1 MGCFFCSLSSPL
13 LNCRIRVFWQIKRDS
28 INIVTVMMKAARKE
42 YWKSLIKDSPLVWT
56 HLFGSFGFLWTTTYE
71 KQQKTKQW
79 IMWVCITSA
88 QKAGRSLITYCNLT
102 TFSRSGTKSFIA
114 LSMRES
120 FDKLPYSSCRRKRA
134 EHQNRSLES
143 ACAID
148 WCLFPVTSRKEM
160 AAGSS
165 CSRYVCVLAQRRARM
180 SALLLV
186 LSAYSNF
193 SCSEPGGV
201 AVW

>member
-1 MGCFFCSLSSPL
+1 
-13 LNCRIRVFWQIKRDS
+13 
-28 INIVTVMMKAARKE
+28 MMKAACKKC
-42 YWKSLIKDSPLVWT
+42 WKSLIKDSPLVWT
-56 HLFGSFGFLWTTTYE
+56 HFFGSFGFLWTTTYE
-71 KQQKTKQW
+71 KQQQKKKIKQW

-88 QKAGRSLITYCNLT
+88 QKPGRSLVTYCNLT

-120 FDKLPYSSCRRKRA
+120 FDKLPYSSCRRGRTQR
-134 EHQNRSLES
+134 QNRSLES

-148 WCLFPVTSRKEM
+148 WRLLPVTSRKEM

-165 CSRYVCVLAQRRARM
+165 CSRYVWVLAQRRARM